1 MGRKRDAE
9 RAELIER
16 LGVSKTKHYSKNE
29 LLEMAAKADEKKAK
43 LDEKKA
49 TVDLIAGPPPTMPAA
64 EIQIPYDLRD
74 VKDDPFQ
81 GLSERQK
88 HIARLRMRGLSQ
100 QAIAHIVGVAQPI
113 ISKELARI
121 KAWQAEQGASVD
133 QAAEVGSIRSHYSE
147 VTEQAWKM
155 FVLAQ
160 NRAMGEHADP
170 NAFAD
175 QVKALALVKSS
186 TEAHAKFLMDMGLIK
201 KASQE
206 VKHIIE
212 PSPFIQNWKDGSA
225 KKKLADTLVS
235 SQLPALPEPTPDD
248 IIEAEV
254 QEPEVDIVVTQ
265 PKKSDLAEPTL
276 DEDDDESDASED

>member
-1 MGRKRDAE
+1 MGRKKDPE
-9 RAELIER
+9 RAALLDK
-16 LGVSKTKHYSKNE
+16 LGLSKTKHYSKTE
-29 LLEMAAKADEKKAK
+29 LLDIQAKYDAKQQKADERKAV
-43 LDEKKA
+43 
-49 TVDLIAGPPPTMPAA
+49 VDLVAGPPTTMPAA
-64 EIQIPYDLRD
+64 EMQIPYDLRTTE
-74 VKDDPFQ
+74 DPFH
-81 GLSERQK
+81 GLTERQK

-100 QAIAHIVGVAQPI
+100 QSIANIVGVAQPI

-121 KAWQAEQGASVD
+121 KDWQAEQGASVD

-160 NRAMGEHADP
+160 NRAMSVESPDP
-170 NAFAD
+170 NAFGD

-186 TEAHAKFLMDMGLIK
+186 TEAHAKFLMDMGMIK

-212 PSPFIQNWKDGSA
+212 PSPFIKNWNDGSA

-248 IIEAEV
+248 VIDGEV
-254 QEPEVDIVVTQ
+254 EEVKEVDVVV
-265 PKKSDLAEPTL
+265 PAPKSDLAEPTP
-276 DEDDDESDASED
+276 DVEVEDV